1 MNDEVL
7 ADTGGTTLF
16 LTPGIQWVLT
26 PRFLVE
32 AAFQIP
38 IVQEL
43 NGTQLVFAPTAN
55 AGIRLLF

>member
-7 ADTGGTTLF
+7 ADTGGTTVF

-26 PRFLVE
+26 PRLLVE

-38 IVQEL
+38 IIQEL

-55 AGIRLLF
+55 AGIPLLF